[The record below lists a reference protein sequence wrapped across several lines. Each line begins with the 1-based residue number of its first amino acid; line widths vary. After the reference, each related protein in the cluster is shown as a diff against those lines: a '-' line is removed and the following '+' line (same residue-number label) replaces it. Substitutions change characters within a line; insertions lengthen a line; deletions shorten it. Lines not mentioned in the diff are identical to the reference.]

1 MRIAVAQMR
10 GCTGDLEA
18 TVGRMLA
25 FAERACADG
34 AGLVVFPANVLTG
47 PVPVAAGDRAG
58 LLADLAE
65 AVARLARDLKVPALV
80 PVHLPLED
88 DPVLEGVLIKDGGV
102 APLKLM
108 CGLAAYAKASSAQ
121 EKDDDPDELPVIA
134 IDGLSL
140 GLAFTYDELGA
151 FVDYDYDVDGVLFV
165 STYGFA
171 TDDPSSAL
179 GCGFSESVYP
189 GDADAMGAW
198 VVGVGSLGCA
208 DREVFAGSSFAV
220 APWGELAAQAPA
232 FEEALM
238 EFDVEKGAEGP
249 LANPLQ
255 PQVYD
260 PAVVTWQAVA
270 EGVRFLVESAGAEG
284 VAVVLDGTLRPAL
297 AAAVAVDALGP
308 TRVRAAV
315 LVQGDLALDAAS
327 REVARNL
334 RLEATELDL
343 ASLGAGG
350 DRELALDLAY
360 ARVGSAARA
369 EGMLLLG
376 TADKTSLALG
386 SAPARDYGRLLPFA
400 DLYRSDV
407 LALSRMRN
415 TISPVVPRA
424 ARQRF
429 PEEDVPGL
437 GRMGS
442 SAEARLDALDYVIS
456 SFVEWERSQTEIAGE
471 SGDEDFVR
479 EVLSRV
485 RVSLAKLSA
494 RLLAPIVTSKALEE
508 ASGPLGYAWS
518 DHVRRGDGAEGPRR
532 LAELLSNDA
541 APGSAGRAES
551 DAEGIASFVR
561 DFAAG
566 VASLGDKAPQGPDPQ
581 GGKKGPGIRGGQ
593 LPDDFW
599 DGPFSEN

>member
-10 GCTGDLEA
+10 GGSGDLEG

-25 FAERACADG
+25 FAERAAADG
-34 AGLVVFPANVLTG
+34 AGLVVFPANILTG

-65 AVARLARDLKVPALV
+65 AAARLARELKVPALV
-80 PVHLPLED
+80 PVHLPLQD
-88 DPVLEGVLIKDGGV
+88 DPVLEGVLFKDGGI

-108 CGLAAYAKASSAQ
+108 SGLAAYAKASSGARAN
-121 EKDDDPDELPVIA
+121 DDPDELPVLA
-134 IDGLSL
+134 IGGLNL
-140 GLAFTYDELGA
+140 GLAFTYEELGA

-179 GCGFSESVYP
+179 GCGFSESVFP

-198 VVGVGSLGCA
+198 IVGVGSLGCA

-238 EFDVEKGAEGP
+238 AFDIEKGAEGP
-249 LANPLQ
+249 LKNPLQ

-260 PAVVTWQAVA
+260 PAVITWQAVA
-270 EGVRFLVESAGAEG
+270 EGVRFLVEAEGAEG
-284 VAVVLDGTLRPAL
+284 VAVVLDGRLHSAL

-308 TRVRAAV
+308 TKVHPTV
-315 LVQGDLALDAAS
+315 LVQGELPLDAAS

-334 RLEATELDL
+334 RLDASELEA

-350 DRELALDLAY
+350 DAGLALDLAY
-360 ARVGSAARA
+360 ARVGHAART
-369 EGMLLLG
+369 EGLLLLG
-376 TADKTSLALG
+376 MADKTALALG
-386 SAPARDYGRLLPFA
+386 TAPARDLACLLPFA

-424 ARQRF
+424 ARSRF
-429 PEEDVPGL
+429 PEEEVPGL
-437 GRMGS
+437 ERFGS
-442 SAEARLDALDYVIS
+442 SAEARLDALDYVVS

-471 SGDEDFVR
+471 SGDEAFVG

-485 RVSLAKLSA
+485 RSSLAKLPA

-508 ASGPLGYAWS
+508 AAGPIGYAWS
-518 DHVRRGDGAEGPRR
+518 DRVRKDDGSAMSRK
-532 LAELLSNDA
+532 LAELLSNDS
-541 APGSAGRAES
+541 APGSVGQAEE

-561 DFAAG
+561 EFAAG
-566 VASLGDKAPQGPDPQ
+566 VASLGSKGPSGGPDSQ
-581 GGKKGPGIRGGQ
+581 GGKKGPAAGR